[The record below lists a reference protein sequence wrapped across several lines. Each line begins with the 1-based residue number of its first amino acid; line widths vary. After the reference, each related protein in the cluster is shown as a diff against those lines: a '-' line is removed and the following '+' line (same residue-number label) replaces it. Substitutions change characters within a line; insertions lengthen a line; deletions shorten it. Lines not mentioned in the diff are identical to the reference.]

1 MATRWTDAGLRAAR
15 RDGDPEAD
23 ALVERILAARD
34 DGGGVTRHGY
44 NHLLDLATVLVAHPE
59 LALVPSSLLR
69 RGLDESGEVATFFAP
84 ALAPDWVDEE
94 KLALASALWET
105 DSILAIFVL
114 YAASLPACYLLK
126 KGIPALYQTEKLA
139 ERKYVFQRIYETGLM
154 LDGVMHP
161 GGLRVMRDHA
171 PCANDVMAQVLNEA
185 DPDGQWE
192 WQGHRLHRG
201 AGECDCPLD
210 AHAVRRGFVAA
221 TSQATRYIWGAGF
234 VAARKVRLLHSSMR
248 LILQNPG
255 LMRPASAPVEPCSF
269 MEDAAHRPNA
279 WDEDAFGKPI
289 NQEDLAFVLLTFGY
303 LIPKGMET
311 WGRPVSKE
319 QKEAFLHLWRVVGH
333 VMGVRDDL
341 MTDQW
346 DEAAALFEQIL
357 AMNAEES
364 MPGRILTSAL
374 MDFLRSYLPNR
385 FGLSSV
391 APAALIVDQLGPRLA
406 QMVLSAEE
414 YASARRP
421 LVRTVVGGMKMGL
434 RAYYWVRGHV
444 LSRLPFVGRSVSAL
458 TELATETLIDS
469 WRDSFRR
476 KPFYI
481 PSQATTWVLQRGVT
495 PEFEA
500 SLMRWRRKLF
510 DTVTVGLVF
519 LIGSGIALGAGLM
532 FFLFDMT
539 PYRNVAIGA
548 SAVALGAGALIL
560 RVGLPSVARQRP
572 RLDDDE
578 SFASA

>member
-15 RDGDPEAD
+15 RVGDPEAD
-23 ALVERILAARD
+23 ALVERILTARD

-84 ALAPDWVDEE
+84 AEAPDWVDEE
-94 KLALASALWET
+94 KLALASALWKT

-161 GGLRVMRDHA
+161 GGLRVMRDQA
-171 PCANDVMAQVLNEA
+171 PANEVMAQVLNAA

-192 WQGHRLHRG
+192 WRGLRLHRG
-201 AGECDCPLD
+201 AGECDCPPD
-210 AHAVRRGFVAA
+210 AHAVHREFVAA
-221 TSQATRYIWGAGF
+221 TSQAKRYIWGAGF
-234 VAARKVRLLHSSMR
+234 MAARKVRLLHSSMR

-255 LMRPASAPVEPCSF
+255 LMRPASAPVEPSSF

-341 MTDQW
+341 MTDRW

-391 APAALIVDQLGPRLA
+391 APAALIVDQLGPRLG

-414 YASARRP
+414 YAAARRP
-421 LVRTVVGGMKMGL
+421 LVRTLVGGMRMGL
-434 RAYYWVRGHV
+434 RAYYWLRQHV
-444 LSRLPFVGRSVSAL
+444 LFRLPLVGRSVSAL
-458 TELATETLIDS
+458 TELAAETLIDS
-469 WRDSFRR
+469 WRDSFQR

-481 PSQATTWVLQRGVT
+481 PSQATTWVRQRGVT
-495 PEFEA
+495 PAFEA
-500 SLMRWRRKLF
+500 SLMRWRRRLF
-510 DTVTVGLVF
+510 DTVTAGVVF
-519 LIGSGIALGAGLM
+519 LIGSASAFGAGLM

-539 PYRNVAIGA
+539 RYRNLAFGA
-548 SAVALGAGALIL
+548 SAVALVAAALIL
-560 RVGLPSVARQRP
+560 RVRLTAVARQRP
-572 RLDDDE
+572 RLDDDDW
-578 SFASA
+578 FAAA